1 MSVCFFILSRHTA
14 ASVSSLIVNMF
25 QGTGTS
31 KNCLREYYQYILSYF
46 YYSFIFFLFLVFITL
61 SSRVPI
67 LPETW
72 ASDTASR
79 RSRSNNR
86 TWCSPDATRSRISPS
101 CRSIRGM
108 TEIRDR
114 LDLRLFLPVNRYN
127 RSVHDV
133 DPDTRRKLPTI
144 FSAVSA
150 GERYHSMAQIVVIIV
165 ERQTVGRYQSEVR
178 EFYEIAAKR
187 TI

>member
-1 MSVCFFILSRHTA
+1 
-14 ASVSSLIVNMF
+14 
-25 QGTGTS
+25 
-31 KNCLREYYQYILSYF
+31 
-46 YYSFIFFLFLVFITL
+46 
-61 SSRVPI
+61 
-67 LPETW
+67 
-72 ASDTASR
+72 
-79 RSRSNNR
+79 
-86 TWCSPDATRSRISPS
+86 
-101 CRSIRGM
+101 M

>member
-1 MSVCFFILSRHTA
+1 MIVSKGKSENSINRKETFHPSLVLTFLFQIVRLLFYLVQAHRRLRIVVDRQHVPRHRDVQKLSF
-14 ASVSSLIVNMF
+14 LLEF
-25 QGTGTS
+25 Q
-31 KNCLREYYQYILSYF
+31 
-46 YYSFIFFLFLVFITL
+46 FFLKLGLLILHPAGQNQIIVRDISLMQHGHVFL
-61 SSRVPI
+61 
-67 LPETW
+67 
-72 ASDTASR
+72 
-79 RSRSNNR
+79 
-86 TWCSPDATRSRISPS
+86 
-101 CRSIRGM
+101 
-108 TEIRDR
+108 
-114 LDLRLFLPVNRYN
+114 LPVNRYN

-133 DPDTRRKLPTI
+133 DPDTRGKLPTI

>member
-1 MSVCFFILSRHTA
+1 
-14 ASVSSLIVNMF
+14 
-25 QGTGTS
+25 
-31 KNCLREYYQYILSYF
+31 
-46 YYSFIFFLFLVFITL
+46 
-61 SSRVPI
+61 
-67 LPETW
+67 
-72 ASDTASR
+72 
-79 RSRSNNR
+79 
-86 TWCSPDATRSRISPS
+86 
-101 CRSIRGM
+101 M
-108 TEIRDR
+108 TEIHDR

-133 DPDTRRKLPTI
+133 DPDTRGKLPTI